1 MRGFFFA
8 SPPSLNII
16 STDYN
21 LKKDLLY
28 NTMNYFNFNGKIYE
42 ENKPV
47 IGVSNRGLRYGDGLF
62 ETLKYKNNEL
72 ILADEHFARLWKG
85 MQLLQFDVPKLLTP
99 ERIQQEVMEL
109 LKKNKQN
116 SARVRLTIIR
126 GDGGIYDAKNHTAN
140 YIIQT
145 WSLDIDHSRLNENGL
160 QLCIYPDAKKTV
172 DHFSNI
178 KHNNYLPYFMGA
190 LFAQEQQCND
200 ALLLNIHERI
210 CDSTIANVFIIK
222 NEIIYTTSL
231 EEGCVA
237 GIMRKFIIQHI
248 AASGYSIIE
257 TEITKEM
264 LLEADEVF
272 LSNSIYNIRWVAA
285 IADKK
290 YTNNITRQLFQ
301 YLHQTNAAVFC

>member
-1 MRGFFFA
+1 
-8 SPPSLNII
+8 
-16 STDYN
+16 
-21 LKKDLLY
+21 
-28 NTMNYFNFNGKIYE
+28 MNYFNFNGKIYE

-62 ETLKYKNNEL
+62 ETLKYKNKEL
-72 ILADEHFARLWKG
+72 IQANEHFARLWKG
-85 MQLLQFDVPKLLTP
+85 MQLLQFDIPKLFTP
-99 ERIQQEVMEL
+99 ERIQQEVIEL
-109 LKKNKQN
+109 LKKNKQP

-126 GDGGIYDAKNHTAN
+126 GDGGIYDAQNHTPN

-145 WSLDIDHSRLNENGL
+145 WPLISDHSSLNENGL
-160 QLCIYPDAKKTV
+160 QLCIYPDAKKTI

-190 LFAQEQQCND
+190 LFAKEHHCND
-200 ALLLNIHERI
+200 AILLNNHERI

-222 NEIIYTTSL
+222 NEMIYTPRL

-237 GIMRKFIIQHI
+237 GIMRKYIIQNI
-248 AASGYSIIE
+248 DASGYSITE
-257 TEITKEM
+257 TLITKEM

-272 LSNSIYNIRWVAA
+272 LSNSMYNIRWVAA
-285 IADKK
+285 ITNKK
-290 YTNNITRQLFQ
+290 YSNNITRQLFE